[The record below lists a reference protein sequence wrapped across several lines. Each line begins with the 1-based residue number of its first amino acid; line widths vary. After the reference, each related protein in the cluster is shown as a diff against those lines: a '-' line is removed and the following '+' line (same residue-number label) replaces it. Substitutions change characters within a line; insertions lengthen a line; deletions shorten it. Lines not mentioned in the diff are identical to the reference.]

1 MNASSAARRATHQPP
16 QALPLPGPVPA
27 VDASDLARDAA
38 TALNAG
44 DQAAFS
50 RHLAALARAGV
61 TTLSLRDQLL
71 EARGM
76 ACLTNVL
83 DEQCRQPGG
92 LPFTAI
98 DFSDAWLPGLPA
110 LLATLQAHDGGGVT
124 ALDFSGTQG
133 LPDPRPASGPL
144 ALGLDEAALDALV
157 AFVGRSPAL
166 RTLHL
171 NRQPAL
177 GLLPF
182 LNRLASGQFVHP
194 LPPLLRLL
202 GALKTASVENLGL
215 RACHLCPQDWR
226 NLTEG
231 LNGLALQCL
240 DLEGNDQMAAVP
252 RIDTCM
258 GLLGFVASLDDAGTL
273 VELRLPQE
281 ATAWALSGLKALP
294 ADHALRDSLALPGN
308 HALRCLS
315 PLMDST
321 AEPLAPLR
329 QALVRNRA
337 DRQRLCVLALCL
349 REAPALKNASNG
361 GLPREL
367 QQRLVATL
375 AAHQGMADAVIPPA
389 RGSNAVPQGQRGGP
403 GHA

>member
-1 MNASSAARRATHQPP
+1 
-16 QALPLPGPVPA
+16 LPGHTPA
-27 VDASDLARDAA
+27 VSASDLARDAA

-44 DQAAFS
+44 DKAAFS
-50 RHLAALARAGV
+50 RHLAALAGAGV
-61 TTLSLRDQLL
+61 TTLSLRGQML

-76 ACLTNVL
+76 ACLTEVL

-110 LLATLQAHDGGGVT
+110 LLTALQAHDGGGLT

-133 LPDPRPASGPL
+133 LPDPRPAAGPL
-144 ALGLDEAALDALV
+144 ALGLDEAAIDALV

-182 LNRLASGQFVHP
+182 LNRLASGQFVHQQ
-194 LPPLLRLL
+194 PPLLRLL
-202 GALKTASVENLGL
+202 GALKTSSVETLAL
-215 RACHLCPQDWR
+215 RDCHLCPQDWR

-240 DLEGNDQMAAVP
+240 DLEGNDQMAAVL
-252 RIDTCM
+252 RLDTCM
-258 GLLGFVASLDDAGTL
+258 GLLGFVASLDNAGTL
-273 VELRLPQE
+273 VELRLPLE
-281 ATAWALSGLKALP
+281 ATAWALSGLRALP
-294 ADHALRDSLALPGN
+294 ADHGLRARLALPGN

-315 PLMDST
+315 PLMDSP
-321 AEPLAPLR
+321 AEPLAPVR
-329 QALVRNRA
+329 QAVARNRGNLE
-337 DRQRLCVLALCL
+337 RLRVLALCL
-349 REAPALKNASNG
+349 REAPALQNASHS

-367 QQRLVATL
+367 QQRLIETL
-375 AAHQGMADAVIPPA
+375 AAHQGMADAVPPA
-389 RGSNAVPQGQRGGP
+389 AQAFTAAPQSQTPGP